1 MSSLPLA
8 DNQIEIQR
16 GLTTSSTA
24 IFIPFTTQE
33 LYQSGKESLYYGLNA
48 LSNNLIIRIIPM
60 IDEVF
65 DAFLEEYQ
73 YQKVIGFCTDEIDG
87 YSGFVFCTG
96 DGKVYLPNAINRT
109 IRSICADYNKE
120 EESKAKEENRDP
132 VLLPKFSC
140 HILRHT
146 FCTRFCENET
156 NLKVIQ
162 EIMGHADISTTM
174 DVYAEATQEKK
185 KESMASLQS
194 ALLVR

>member
-1 MSSLPLA
+1 MTTKKLTKLLALYLPYILL
-8 DNQIEIQR
+8 
-16 GLTTSSTA
+16 GLVATNFGEA
-24 IFIPFTTQE
+24 
-33 LYQSGKESLYYGLNA
+33 
-48 LSNNLIIRIIPM
+48 
-60 IDEVF
+60 
-65 DAFLEEYQ
+65 
-73 YQKVIGFCTDEIDG
+73 

-162 EIMGHADISTTM
+162 EIMGHADIETTM
-174 DVYAEATQEKK
+174 NIYAEATKEKK
-185 KESMASLQS
+185 KESFSNLEGKIKIS
-194 ALLVR
+194 